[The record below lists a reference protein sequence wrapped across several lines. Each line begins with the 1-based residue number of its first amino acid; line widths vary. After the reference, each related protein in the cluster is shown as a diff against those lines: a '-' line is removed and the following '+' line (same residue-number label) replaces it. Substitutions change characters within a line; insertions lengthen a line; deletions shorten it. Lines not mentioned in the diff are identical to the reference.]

1 VKALEKINLDNR
13 VGIEARRGTQ
23 VLSGEAIK
31 FRLRGQDDLRA
42 VIRHSILT
50 KAATGSLAEIE
61 TFLLH
66 YAVVATRSSL
76 SAGLLKCYSVSV
88 LANTTLLHV
97 SSDMTATLSDGLRF
111 EIETEI
117 MLVGSKSAICC
128 GSVGFI

>member
-1 VKALEKINLDNR
+1 MKALEKINLDNR

-23 VLSGEAIK
+23 VLSGEAK
-31 FRLRGQDDLRA
+31 AFRLRGQDDLRA

-76 SAGLLKCYSVSV
+76 SVGLLKCYSVSV